1 MTSDGDVFFRVT
13 GARFAITV
21 VVPLTGTYDVTL
33 EARAGSH
40 YFYPSRT
47 SLCTHG
53 LIDRPGNTNS
63 FFLCS
68 KQNTGCKSYFLGTGK
83 AYDYPTNKFDL
94 QAGENT
100 LWLRERERC
109 SLARQLIFT
118 PPPSRFQPE
127 KAGGA
132 SRPASATYV

>member
-1 MTSDGDVFFRVT
+1 MRMATD
-13 GARFAITV
+13 
-21 VVPLTGTYDVTL
+21 DVTL
-33 EARAGSH
+33 EARSGSH

-47 SLCTHG
+47 SLCTHRF
-53 LIDRPGNTNS
+53 IDRPGNTNS

-68 KQNTGCKSYFLGTGK
+68 KQNTGCKSYLLGTGE
-83 AYDYPTNKFDL
+83 AYDYLTNEFDL

-132 SRPASATYV
+132 NRPASAT

>member
-1 MTSDGDVFFRVT
+1 MTSDGDVFFRAS
-13 GARFAITV
+13 GAKFAITV
-21 VVPLTGTYDVTL
+21 VAPLTGTYDVTL

-40 YFYPSRT
+40 HFYPSKT
-47 SLCTHG
+47 SLCTHER
-53 LIDRPGNTNS
+53 INIPGNTNS

-68 KQNTGCKSYFLGTGK
+68 PSATACQAYLLGTGDS
-83 AYDYPTNKFDL
+83 YDYPTNKFDL

-132 SRPASATYV
+132 SRPASAT